1 MTEYPKGV
9 RNTVNRYR
17 GRGVYDYNTIHT
29 IVNTSPILHV
39 SFVPSSGDPFPTILP
54 MIGAMGS
61 FASPS
66 ADPSSEALDLFLH
79 GYVSSRLMRL
89 PPSEDVGD
97 SEGGAPLCI
106 SATLLD
112 GIVLALTPN
121 HHSMNYRSA
130 VLHGYATLVTSP
142 EEKLYA
148 MELVTNNLVP
158 ARWENTRVPPN
169 KVEMQSTSILRV
181 KIVDASAKIRN
192 GGPGE
197 DRKDEKDDNVRGKV
211 WTGVIPAYAVLG
223 EPVPAETNRVAVPP
237 HVKELVQGWNEENER
252 KAKAAAKG

>member
-1 MTEYPKGV
+1 
-9 RNTVNRYR
+9 
-17 GRGVYDYNTIHT
+17 
-29 IVNTSPILHV
+29 
-39 SFVPSSGDPFPTILP
+39 

-66 ADPSSEALDLFLH
+66 ADSSTYALDVYLH

-89 PPSEDVGD
+89 PSSDAVEASE
-97 SEGGAPLCI
+97 EGIPLCI
-106 SATLLD
+106 SAAILD

-121 HHSMNYRSA
+121 HHSMNFRSA

-181 KIVDASAKIRN
+181 RIVNASAKVRS

-197 DRKDEKDDNVRGKV
+197 DRKDEKDENVRGKV
-211 WTGVIPAYAVLG
+211 WTGVLPAYTMLG
-223 EPVPAETNRVAVPP
+223 EPVPAKTNMVAVPA
-237 HVKELVQGWNEENER
+237 HVKELVQGWNQENER
-252 KAKAAAKG
+252 KAREAAKG